1 MLFIHGESN
10 ELKRLKI
17 GKSLFSKNR
26 HLFVFILVM
35 GLLLLTACQA
45 VSTSVT
51 DQAQVT
57 DNPTSLVE
65 STPTTQQAE
74 SVTPS
79 PSPSEEPQNNATPT
93 PVPENEEVSIVIMG
107 DILLGDT
114 VYPHLERS
122 GFEYPY
128 REIKPILEKADV
140 AVGNL
145 EFAVTTRGVKEN
157 KTWTFRAGPEVLPA
171 MVEAGFDAVSLAN
184 NHAID
189 YGRQG
194 LLDTLDNVKQA
205 GMGLFGAGRDEK
217 EAYSPWVVEKGGKK
231 FAFLGFSRIVR
242 SETWKATPTQP
253 GVAETHQTDRALAAI
268 QRAKENNDV
277 VIVYPHWGT
286 ENTTKVEPYQRKLAQ
301 AYIDAGADLV
311 IGAHPHMLQGLEQ
324 YKGKWIMYS
333 LGNFIFQTIE
343 ERPLTWD
350 TVILEAKF
358 ARDGQVDLK
367 LHPFLTTAAQPKK
380 MSAEAE
386 KRLFQRLT
394 DISFD
399 VKVNEDGTVSKP

>member
-1 MLFIHGESN
+1 M
-10 ELKRLKI
+10 KRLKI
-17 GKSLFSKNR
+17 KKSLFSKYR
-26 HLFVFILVM
+26 HLFVFTLVV

-45 VSTSVT
+45 VSTSKT

-57 DNPTSLVE
+57 DTPINLAASI
-65 STPTTQQAE
+65 STASIQQTEA
-74 SVTPS
+74 VTPS
-79 PSPSEEPQNNATPT
+79 PSPSDEPQNSVSQAE
-93 PVPENEEVSIVIMG
+93 VPENEDVSIVIMG

-114 VYPHLERS
+114 VYPHLERN

-205 GMGLFGAGRDEK
+205 GMGLFGAGQDEK
-217 EAYSPWVVEKGGKK
+217 EAYSPWVIEKGGKK

-268 QRAKENNDV
+268 GRAKENNDV

-286 ENTTKVEPYQRKLAQ
+286 ENTTEVEPYQHKLAQ

-358 ARDGQVDLK
+358 AKDGQVDLK

-380 MSAEAE
+380 MSTEAE